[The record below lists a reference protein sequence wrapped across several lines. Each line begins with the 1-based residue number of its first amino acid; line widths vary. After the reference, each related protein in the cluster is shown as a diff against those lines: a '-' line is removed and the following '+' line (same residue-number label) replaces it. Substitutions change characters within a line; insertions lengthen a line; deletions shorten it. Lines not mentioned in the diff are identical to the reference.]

1 MRLRMKTNV
10 FYKKKIMAAARF
22 LMKCIS
28 EKNFGK
34 IGFILKALHHNFT
47 PTFAKISGQFI
58 NERDKKQAEITLMK
72 SHITQHRKNL
82 RSFCRQQSEI
92 QSKIT
97 MYVGKQIFFVLQNT
111 IYMFYNNL
119 RKQNIQQL
127 STKNKKLLGFSKN
140 VPTSSTED
148 SYNIPIINLSTYD
161 IDTDPLKFGL
171 HHSFIDKNKYIRRN
185 LAVEMESLAEKLD

>member
-1 MRLRMKTNV
+1 MKILVDQNFRSKSFFHVPKGYLGYIDANTN
-10 FYKKKIMAAARF
+10 IQD
-22 LMKCIS
+22 IS
-28 EKNFGK
+28 RVVGGQ
-34 IGFILKALHHNFT
+34 ILHH
-47 PTFAKISGQFI
+47 
-58 NERDKKQAEITLMK
+58 
-72 SHITQHRKNL
+72 
-82 RSFCRQQSEI
+82 
-92 QSKIT
+92 
-97 MYVGKQIFFVLQNT
+97 VGKKIFFVLQNT

-185 LAVEMESLAEKLD
+185 LAVEMESLAEKLDKHVT